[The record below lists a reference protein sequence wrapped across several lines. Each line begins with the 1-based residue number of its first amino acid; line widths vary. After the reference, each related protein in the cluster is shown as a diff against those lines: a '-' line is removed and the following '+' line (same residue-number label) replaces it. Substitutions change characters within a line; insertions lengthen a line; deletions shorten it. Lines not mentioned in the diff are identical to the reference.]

1 MNKKISRDTA
11 QQYIYESNGQIF
23 SVTFRK
29 KNGEIRHMNCRRGV
43 SKYVTGAGLKFN
55 PESRGLVGDGQIFSV
70 TFRKKNGE
78 IRHMNCRRGV
88 SKYVTGAGLKFNPE
102 SRGLVGVFDMQKH
115 DYRFINLETLQELRC
130 KGDTYSV
137 EQ

>member
-55 PESRGLVGDGQIFSV
+55 PESRGLVG
-70 TFRKKNGE
+70 
-78 IRHMNCRRGV
+78 
-88 SKYVTGAGLKFNPE
+88 
-102 SRGLVGVFDMQKH
+102 VFDMQKH
-115 DYRFINLETLQELRC
+115 DYRFINLKTLQELRC
-130 KGDTYSV
+130 NGDTYSV